1 TTKDIKKITSR
12 IQTKKKILENN
23 IRGQQIDR
31 YIVRSLYSNQIDPS
45 ELTPAKIR
53 EQMISK
59 MEKQNFVTPEF
70 KEKVEKREQMAP
82 TSFPS
87 GIAIPHS
94 IKNDALQSGVSI
106 MTLQEPI
113 YWNDVKVKI
122 IALVAISKKDA
133 TEFNDFFEKFV
144 EIVSEPINT
153 KRLSMV
159 ESFEEF
165 IRKLKMMMEESE

>member
-1 TTKDIKKITSR
+1 
-12 IQTKKKILENN
+12 
-23 IRGQQIDR
+23 
-31 YIVRSLYSNQIDPS
+31 
-45 ELTPAKIR
+45 
-53 EQMISK
+53 
-59 MEKQNFVTPEF
+59 
-70 KEKVEKREQMAP
+70 
-82 TSFPS
+82 
-87 GIAIPHS
+87 PHS

-122 IALVAISKKDA
+122 ITLVAISKKDA